1 MYHHTPED
9 NMHSNMK
16 HHIPQTKETNG
27 LCTLF
32 NHEMS
37 RWQTCP
43 TQAVSKL
50 QKEKKRKWIE
60 LNN

>member
-1 MYHHTPED
+1 
-9 NMHSNMK
+9 MK

-50 QKEKKRKWIE
+50 QKEKKKKWIE